1 MNSKRDKS
9 LHLEKVGGWR
19 RLCIY
24 IYSQLGKRSGHLG
37 VNLLTKG
44 IKQNKYYGQRMEHG
58 HQRWGSFWDFYCLHH
73 LDSGHNHGNKR
84 LFWKASKNTCF
95 HIFSLGRTFDSSGFS
110 TQVAR
115 WKAANAGL
123 MNFISAED
131 LSTGWWP
138 SIGGCESFWKV
149 LRTGM
154 TNCADFLP
162 KIPSEHKY
170 QITKFFL
177 PNFVQVSVERTAV
190 FLSFFFFKSNVHFG
204 DHCSF

>member
-1 MNSKRDKS
+1 MPKKILVSRQQKYEQTSVWGQTSCIINNLKEFHQSLLNSKGDKS

-24 IYSQLGKRSGHLG
+24 IYSQLDKCSGHLG

-58 HQRWGSFWDFYCLHH
+58 HQRWGSFWDFYRLHH

-110 TQVAR
+110 SQVAR
-115 WKAANAGL
+115 WKVVNAGL
-123 MNFISAED
+123 MNFIRTKD
-131 LSTGWWP
+131 LW
-138 SIGGCESFWKV
+138 
-149 LRTGM
+149 
-154 TNCADFLP
+154 
-162 KIPSEHKY
+162 
-170 QITKFFL
+170 
-177 PNFVQVSVERTAV
+177 
-190 FLSFFFFKSNVHFG
+190 
-204 DHCSF
+204 